1 MWNKV
6 KYMKKILH
14 PKGYVNIGLDR
25 ILEKSSII
33 GIFDLD
39 SITVQKDS
47 RDFINKSQIKEE
59 IEDVTT
65 DLPVTFLL
73 CDGVNK
79 KQTILLTSFSLTTL
93 HTHVTRI
100 FP

>member
-1 MWNKV
+1 
-6 KYMKKILH
+6 MKKNSPL
-14 PKGYVNIGLDR
+14 KGYVNAGLDL
-25 ILEKSSII
+25 IIQKSSII

-47 RDFINKSQIKEE
+47 RRFINQAQKNNE
-59 IEDVTT
+59 IEDATT

-73 CDGVNK
+73 CDAQKK
-79 KQTILLTSFSLTTL
+79 KQTVLLTSFSLTTL
-93 HTHVTRI
+93 HTHIVRS